1 MLIIGAAILGAI
13 LGALNARR
21 RGGKPAD
28 MAQYAAA
35 SAIIFALIGFA
46 GTILLARMGGG

>member
-1 MLIIGAAILGAI
+1 MLIIAAALLGAI

-28 MAQYAAA
+28 MAQYAA
-35 SAIIFALIGFA
+35 STGIVFALIGFA
-46 GTILLARMGGG
+46 VTILLARMGG